1 MCQKPARSVHPF
13 NRTLTCDRHRPQAI
27 ASPALACKRGIVA
40 RSLYQSSS
48 TSSVAMDRA
57 GFADLPYSVCGKIPV
72 YPRQGYLPLHFW
84 SKLWTCKILP
94 WHVECRSQRVV
105 NLVRSR
111 STLSVINCRPSLV
124 ELSWQYLRRSTF
136 DWRPWPTMPVCH
148 TERPPLCTARRA
160 WLRLGSASRGSII
173 GSRRYV

>member
-1 MCQKPARSVHPF
+1 MQARYCCPVSVSVEF
-13 NRTLTCDRHRPQAI
+13 DEFCRNGSSWFCRSTLQC
-27 ASPALACKRGIVA
+27 LW
-40 RSLYQSSS
+40 
-48 TSSVAMDRA
+48 
-57 GFADLPYSVCGKIPV
+57 KIPV

-111 STLSVINCRPSLV
+111 STLSVTNCRPSLV

-160 WLRLGSASRGSII
+160 WLRRGSASRGSII
-173 GSRRYV
+173 GSRWYV